1 MRLLGVT
8 PKSGLQT
15 AMRLECETYMIL
27 FRRRRFGLLCATLA
41 IALWFARAG
50 LCEELERSA
59 ARELRIYPGAQNS
72 RSATESAIAALV
84 RSLAEPL
91 KAVKARN
98 VVVLDLR
105 GPDGHLH
112 PVGKWFAEQ
121 VSAAIRDE
129 FPKIKT
135 IDRSQ
140 LSSNDEIAG
149 TPMDA
154 EAVFQREIHQARLTG
169 ADVAITGDFAA
180 VSDQI
185 GVSLGV
191 IKLADLGKTLYVRAG
206 LIPISKQL
214 TDLTPEA
221 IPTLELVDG
230 IPRAGKSGIGMP
242 VCTYQPNKSSGRSG
256 SVSLEIVV
264 TKDGRPERIKVIKS
278 PDPELA
284 AFAVRAVQSWRC
296 KPALGFDGNPIA
308 VVTPIQITFR

>member
-59 ARELRIYPGAQNS
+59 ARELRINPGAQNS

-140 LSSNDEIAG
+140 VSSNDEIAG

-169 ADVAITGDFAA
+169 ADVAITGAGISDSTSPTNRALRILIVAA
-180 VSDQI
+180 LHFLFYLDWLIEHEIRLKNPFSHRI
-185 GVSLGV
+185 LARLVSLRR
-191 IKLADLGKTLYVRAG
+191 T
-206 LIPISKQL
+206 
-214 TDLTPEA
+214 
-221 IPTLELVDG
+221 
-230 IPRAGKSGIGMP
+230 
-242 VCTYQPNKSSGRSG
+242 
-256 SVSLEIVV
+256 
-264 TKDGRPERIKVIKS
+264 
-278 PDPELA
+278 
-284 AFAVRAVQSWRC
+284 
-296 KPALGFDGNPIA
+296 
-308 VVTPIQITFR
+308 